1 MAEETAATQAAETES
16 APTSA
21 PAAETAAKQTVS
33 STDSADK
40 TDTGEQETS
49 SDLTT
54 RISAAEKLA
63 KQSAEEN
70 KKLRAELN
78 KLRQAHMTDEERQT
92 DDLKQREAAVAEKET
107 ALLTEKNRFYT
118 VQAIRKAGLDDGSE
132 ASLQIVN
139 LITGEA
145 PKDQMGIDERIKTF
159 GKWIKQHDKALTDK
173 LFKSNGRQPAGSG
186 SPAAET
192 TGIGVRAAQRYAQK
206 LHLDVGGK
214 QK

>member
-1 MAEETAATQAAETES
+1 MAEQTAAAQATETKS
-16 APTSA
+16 APASA
-21 PAAETAAKQTVS
+21 PAAETAAEQTTPPTS
-33 STDSADK
+33 STDK
-40 TDTGEQETS
+40 TDTNEQETS

-63 KQSAEEN
+63 KQSAGEN

-92 DDLKQREAAVAEKET
+92 DNLKQREDAVNEKEA
-107 ALLTEKNRFYT
+107 ALLTEQNRFYA

-139 LITGEA
+139 LITGDA
-145 PKDQMGIDERIKTF
+145 PKDQTGIDERIKNF
-159 GKWIKQHDKALTDK
+159 GKWMKQHDKALTDK

-206 LHLDVGGK
+206 LHLDTGGK

>member
-1 MAEETAATQAAETES
+1 MAEQTAAAQATETES
-16 APTSA
+16 ASASA
-21 PAAETAAKQTVS
+21 PAAETDAEQTAS
-33 STDSADK
+33 PTNSTDK
-40 TDTGEQETS
+40 TDTNEQETS

-63 KQSAEEN
+63 KQSAGEN

-92 DDLKQREAAVAEKET
+92 DDLKQREAAVAEKEA

-145 PKDQMGIDERIKTF
+145 PKDQTGIDERIKTF

-173 LFKSNGRQPAGSG
+173 LFKNNGRQPAGSG
-186 SPAAET
+186 SPATET

-206 LHLDVGGK
+206 LHLDTGGK